1 VKLALYAVGKLKD
14 EAERAITQRYLE
26 RFGQLGPGLGLAF
39 TGVTELIE
47 SRAASPEMRKSAEAA
62 ELRRRLP
69 PEARIIAL
77 DERGRGISSEDFA
90 ALLGNWRDEA
100 VRSIALIIGGP
111 DGLDSDLVKEAA
123 LALSLGRMTMP
134 HGLARAVIAEQLY
147 RAATIL
153 ARHPYHR
160 A

>member
-1 VKLALYAVGKLKD
+1 MKLGLYAVGKLKD
-14 EAERAITQRYLE
+14 DAERAITQRYLE
-26 RFGQLGPGLGLAF
+26 RFSQLGPGLGLVF
-39 TGVTELIE
+39 SGVTEMME
-47 SRAASPEMRKSAEAA
+47 SRAASPEARKAAEAA

-69 PEARIIAL
+69 AETRIAVL
-77 DERGRGISSEDFA
+77 DERGRSLTSEEFA
-90 ALLGNWRDEA
+90 ETLRRWQEDG
-100 VRSIALIIGGP
+100 VRSAAVLIGGP
-111 DGLDSDLVKEAA
+111 DGLDPALVKDAA
-123 LALSLGRMTMP
+123 LSLSLGRMTMP